1 MEIKELTEE
10 VKQMLKDSID
20 NVPLVILKDGSLK
33 ILYKR

>member
-20 NVPLVILKDGSLK
+20 NVPLVILKDCSLK
-33 ILYKR
+33 IVYKR